1 MFIINNKNNKGVIN
15 MNNFKKV
22 GFSALAG
29 SLVATS
35 AMAGEISVA
44 GSAGMYL
51 EHINGGAANS
61 GKSFSMDNQLTFT
74 GGGELD
80 NGLNVSVSFVID
92 QGDDETDTSTQS
104 GNSPFDSHSVSIGM
118 DGLGTLTFHGEGGG
132 SAVGDM
138 DGSAAGGMW
147 DNFQA
152 AADEPKSGK
161 SSNDMIAY
169 SLPTL
174 LDGLALNAS
183 YTPNGDGGADSS
195 TSWSATYTGIE
206 GLTLAYGAGEDNS
219 ATTTADATA
228 WKISYAYGPVT
239 VTATDLEYDHETATS
254 ERSMESQAISYTV
267 SDELSLS
274 YGVEEITDGSAS
286 SEVAE
291 FSGFG
296 VSYTAG
302 GMTLT
307 AKSQEA
313 KNISYSTAATEDREL
328 WVVGASFAF

>member
-1 MFIINNKNNKGVIN
+1 MNK
-15 MNNFKKV
+15 FKKIGV
-22 GFSALAG
+22 SALAG
-29 SLVATS
+29 SLVAFT
-35 AMAGEISVA
+35 ANAGEMAVSGGASIGV
-44 GSAGMYL
+44 
-51 EHINGGAANS
+51 EHINGGAANG
-61 GKSFSMDNQLTFT
+61 GKSWYMGNQLTFT

-80 NGLNVSVSFVID
+80 NGMNVSLSFVID

-104 GNSPFDSHSVSIGM
+104 GNAPFDSHSVSIGM
-118 DGLGTLTFHGEGGG
+118 DGLGTMTFHGEGG
-132 SAVGDM
+132 SASQAAM

-152 AADEPKSGK
+152 AADEPKAAKG
-161 SSNDMIAY
+161 SNDMITYAFP
-169 SLPTL
+169 SLY
-174 LDGLALNAS
+174 DGLALAAS
-183 YTPNGDGGADSS
+183 YTPAGDGGASSS
-195 TSWSATYTGIE
+195 TSYSVTYTGID
-206 GLTLAYGAGEDNS
+206 GLTLAYGSGEDNS
-219 ATTTADATA
+219 AATTADATA

-254 ERSMESQAISYTV
+254 ERSMESQAISYTL
-267 SDELSLS
+267 SDELSLT

-291 FSGFG
+291 FSGIG

>member
-1 MFIINNKNNKGVIN
+1 
-15 MNNFKKV
+15 MNNFKKI
-22 GFSALAG
+22 GLTALAG
-29 SLVATS
+29 SLITVS
-35 AMAGEISVA
+35 AHAGEMSVA
-44 GSAGMYL
+44 GSASIGVK
-51 EHINGGAANS
+51 NNNS
-61 GKSFSMDNQLTFT
+61 GSNGKTWDMGNQLTFS

-80 NGLNVSVSFVID
+80 NGLNVSLSFVID

-104 GNSPFDSHSVSIGM
+104 GNAPFDSHSVSIGM
-118 DGLGTLTFHGEGGG
+118 DGLGTMTFHGEGG
-132 SAVGDM
+132 SAAQAAM

-152 AADEPKSGK
+152 AADEPKAAKG
-161 SSNDMIAY
+161 SNDMISYAFP
-169 SLPTL
+169 SLY
-174 LDGLALNAS
+174 DGLALAAS
-183 YTPNGDGGADSS
+183 YTPAGDGGASSS

-206 GLTLAYGAGEDNS
+206 GLTIAYGSGEDNS

-254 ERSMESQAISYTV
+254 ERSMESQAISYTL
-267 SDELSLS
+267 SDELSLT

-286 SEVAE
+286 SETAE
-291 FSGFG
+291 FSGIG

-307 AKSQEA
+307 AKTQEA

-328 WVVGASFAF
+328 WVLGASFAF

>member
-1 MFIINNKNNKGVIN
+1 MNK
-15 MNNFKKV
+15 FKKIGV
-22 GFSALAG
+22 SALAG
-29 SLVATS
+29 SLVAFT
-35 AMAGEISVA
+35 ANAGEMSVSGGA
-44 GSAGMYL
+44 SIGV
-51 EHINGGAANS
+51 EHINGGAANG
-61 GKSFSMDNQLTFT
+61 GKSWYMGNQLTFS

-80 NGLNVSVSFVID
+80 NGMNVSLSFVID

-118 DGLGTLTFHGEGGG
+118 DGLGTMTFHGEGG
-132 SAVGDM
+132 SAAQAAM

-152 AADEPKSGK
+152 AADEPKAAKG
-161 SSNDMIAY
+161 SNDMITYALP
-169 SLPTL
+169 SLM
-174 LDGLALNAS
+174 DGLALNAS
-183 YTPNGDGGADSS
+183 YTPAGDGGASSS

-219 ATTTADATA
+219 AATTADATA
-228 WKISYAYGPVT
+228 WKVSYAYGPVT

-254 ERSMESQAISYTV
+254 ERSMESQAISYTL
-267 SDELSLS
+267 SDEISLS
-274 YGVEEITDGSAS
+274 YGVEEITDGAAS